1 MDRQEQIIQF
11 ILADLLDNADGVTLA
26 ADDNLML
33 GGNIDSLGVIKLVNF
48 LEKQFGVKIRPGEI
62 TLKNFKTVNRMV
74 DFIDRK
80 LAES

>member
-1 MDRQEQIIQF
+1 MDRQEQIIRF

-33 GGNIDSLGVIKLVNF
+33 GGHIDSLGVIKLVNF
-48 LEKQFGVKIRPGEI
+48 LGQQFGVKIRPGEI

-74 DFIDRK
+74 DYIDRK
-80 LAES
+80 LTKA

>member
-1 MDRQEQIIQF
+1 MERQEQIIRF
-11 ILADLLDNADGVTLA
+11 ILTDLLDNAGGVTLA

-33 GGNIDSLGVIKLVNF
+33 GGQIDSLGVIKLVNF